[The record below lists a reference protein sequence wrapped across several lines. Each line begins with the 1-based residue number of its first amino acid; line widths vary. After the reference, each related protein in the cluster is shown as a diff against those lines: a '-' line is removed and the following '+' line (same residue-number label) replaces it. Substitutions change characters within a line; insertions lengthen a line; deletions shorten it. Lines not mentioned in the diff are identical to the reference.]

1 MIWWFRV
8 RMGTAV
14 LIALIVMMTF
24 GAAASSATV
33 PVPVIL
39 GGVTVALPV
48 PFLLPILPVIITVFG
63 QARGNDG
70 TERTTARPLVLWDST
85 AVVLL
90 VTGAAFVGLCQWWWT
105 SWSMGPAMARNF
117 AGYLGLALLLRWLA
131 GPAVALLATSVF
143 PFFCASFGIVPGHD
157 PKIWHGPFT
166 NPAPS
171 LGSSVSRCCCWLA
184 SLLRHSRGPVCS
196 RSLSFSRSQ

>member
-85 AVVLL
+85 AV
-90 VTGAAFVGLCQWWWT
+90 
-105 SWSMGPAMARNF
+105 S
-117 AGYLGLALLLRWLA
+117 
-131 GPAVALLATSVF
+131 
-143 PFFCASFGIVPGHD
+143 
-157 PKIWHGPFT
+157 
-166 NPAPS
+166 
-171 LGSSVSRCCCWLA
+171 CW
-184 SLLRHSRGPVCS
+184 
-196 RSLSFSRSQ
+196 